1 MLLRSAPKKTTTT
14 KSSLQTPL
22 QYCKDVKKNPKKYP
36 SNVRSACN
44 SLTARQKKMDADKRK
59 EAAKKKKKTK
69 SKK

>member
-1 MLLRSAPKKTTTT
+1 MLLRSAPKKTTT

-44 SLTARQKKMDADKRK
+44 SLTARQRKIDADKRK
-59 EAAKKKKKTK
+59 EAAKKKNKIK

>member
-1 MLLRSAPKKTTTT
+1 MLLRSAPKKTTT

-44 SLTARQKKMDADKRK
+44 SLTARQRKMDADKRK
-59 EAAKKKKKTK
+59 EAAKKKNKIK